1 VKIRAYRDDDLDD
14 VVRLWDACGLNVP
27 HNDPADDIALVR
39 RSPNAALLLAHAG
52 PRLVGTVLVG
62 HDGHRGWM
70 YRLAVSPERQ
80 RGGLGRML
88 VEHAEDWLAARGL
101 RKLNLMIRPDNTE
114 VRAFYERVGYEETPR
129 LVMARWLHGDNA
141 IAGRRRHL
149 AVTVTHLEMTAPP
162 KRAAT
167 PPPGLKL
174 ALLRAEP
181 MPVGFYRYLYDA
193 VGAPWLWSER
203 RLLDDAALQAVVAD
217 PKVEIFVLYVAGV
230 PAGFF
235 ELDRRTG
242 PDIELTHIGLLPD
255 FIGRGLGRHL
265 VSSAI
270 DAAWQHSPQRLTAR
284 TRSLDH
290 PRAFTALQR
299 AGFVPVRQ
307 ETMQIEDPRAG
318 GLIPAEVAA
327 GS

>member
-1 VKIRAYRDDDLDD
+1 VKIRAYRDSDLDE

-39 RSPNAALLLAHAG
+39 RSSNAALLLAHAG

-70 YRLAVSPERQ
+70 YRLAVAPERQ
-80 RGGLGRML
+80 RQGIGRML
-88 VEHAEDWLAARGL
+88 VAHAEDWLAARGL

-114 VRAFYERVGYEETPR
+114 VRAFYERLGYEETPR
-129 LVMARWLHGDNA
+129 LVMARWLHDAA
-141 IAGRRRHL
+141 IEGRRQRL
-149 AVTVTHLEMTAPP
+149 EVTVTHLEMTSPP

-167 PPPGLKL
+167 PPPGMKL

-181 MPVGFYRYLYDA
+181 MPVGFYRYLYNA
-193 VGAPWLWSER
+193 VGEPWLWSER
-203 RLLDDAALQAVVAD
+203 RLLDDAALQSIVAD
-217 PKVEIFVLYVAGV
+217 SKVEIFVLYVAGV

-235 ELDRRTG
+235 ELDCRTG
-242 PDIELTHIGLLPD
+242 ADIELAHIGLLPD
-255 FIGRGLGRHL
+255 FIGRGLGQHL
-265 VSSAI
+265 VGSAV
-270 DAAWQHSPQRLTAR
+270 DAAWQRSPQRLTAR

-307 ETMQIEDPRAG
+307 ERMQIEDPRAS
-318 GLIPAEVAA
+318 GLIPAVVPT
-327 GS
+327 SL